1 MGFQRLKEIAQKE
14 DNKPIFKQAYEM
26 QKSHGV
32 FDFDEIN
39 IFGTGFIQEEQRI
52 APIKQADAQE
62 IRDFVKNTSFRQ
74 IAKEFL
80 AQSGTTGIGGAAY
93 LVPTKIYST
102 MFDSAV
108 EKDVVADIS
117 IAMIPAESI
126 GGSTMNVDIAIDD
139 SYVVSKQ
146 QSGAK
151 MPMQNIQTTQATLN
165 FKHNFGINFSIAND
179 LIEDAQFDVIDMHIR
194 NAGREIGE
202 YASNEALAVLKAGS
216 DGDGTLNSSAT
227 GNADETKFQG
237 GTTSDVLTAINAN
250 SADGFISDTIVIT
263 HQALM
268 HSVLTTMGLAYHEST
283 VYDEFLHGKWPS
295 SIGPLNAVYSD
306 VNTLTN
312 SKAQT
317 DCVTIIFDKDYA
329 LLSGRKRW
337 LRMENYSEP
346 LRDLSGAV
354 VTCRQDSVTVYND
367 SIYTLTE
374 T

>member
-1 MGFQRLKEIAQKE
+1 MGFQRLTEIASKD
-14 DNKPIFKQAYEM
+14 DNKEKVRQVTEM
-26 QKSHGV
+26 LNHGY
-32 FDFDEIN
+32 FDYDEFN
-39 IFGTGFIQEEQRI
+39 LFGTGWMQEEQRI
-52 APIKQADAQE
+52 TPMKQAEAE
-62 IRDFVKNTSFRQ
+62 EFRTFIKETPFRT

-80 AQSGTTGIGGAAY
+80 AQSGTTGIAGAAY

-139 SYVVSKQ
+139 SYNVFKQ

-151 MPMQNIQTTQATLN
+151 APMQAIQTTQATLD
-165 FKHNFGINFSIAND
+165 FKHWFGINFTIGND
-179 LIEDAQFDVIDMHIR
+179 LIEDSHFDIMDMHIR

-202 YASNEALAVLKAGS
+202 FASNEALGVLKLGA

-237 GTTSDVLTAINAN
+237 GATSDVLEAINDN
-250 SADGFISDTIVIT
+250 SADGFISDTIVLT

-283 VYDEFLHGKWPS
+283 VYDEFLHGKWPA

-306 VNTLTN
+306 CDTLTN

-317 DCVTIIFDKDYA
+317 DCVTIVFDKDYA